1 MNESKL
7 LAGRWALGPLIGVG
21 ASGRVFRADDLQ
33 TGTPAAVK
41 LLHPHVI
48 SSPVLRA
55 RYQREAR
62 LAASVEHPGLCR
74 FYDAGENEE
83 AAWIAMELLEGTTFA
98 DWLDANP
105 PDHEERLTR
114 GLRVL
119 RAVLEPLAALHDIG
133 VIHRD
138 IKPDNIFLVSS
149 NAFEGAVK
157 LLDLGIARDEDAVSA
172 TQTGITFGTPL
183 YMSPEQAMDPRACTA
198 AADVWSFGA
207 MLYEVLTGRPPFEG
221 PSPAAIWIAALQEP
235 HAPLPETVP
244 AWARAFEPLLDRCL
258 AKSPGQRFA
267 NARATAEAWDAL
279 DLALPQL
286 EERMTVPIRL
296 PPRSMSRPGAD
307 VVRAGTQVSSPPPP
321 VVEPRAPAT
330 HTLAQVSAPNTAPLP
345 AIEEPAPSARWP
357 KVAVIG
363 ALVAAVAGLA
373 YRASLTSPVPAGP
386 PEVVDPQPTAADGV
400 PDAPSRAGPIVA
412 PTMSAAP
419 SLVTA
424 PLSAPP
430 SPSAVVSRPTPRTRL
445 PTVAGSTP
453 VEPVAAPT
461 APPSAPA
468 EPTTEAP
475 PTSPPTA
482 APTAAPPPSVPP
494 PVVRSAPPA
503 APTSPPRPPPTT
515 APTRPP
521 FVTF

>member
-74 FYDAGENEE
+74 FYDAGENDE

-105 PDHEERLTR
+105 PGHEERLSR

-172 TQTGITFGTPL
+172 TQTGVTFGTPL

-207 MLYEVLTGRPPFEG
+207 MLYEVLTGRPPFDG
-221 PSPAAIWIAALQEP
+221 PAPAAIWIAALQEP
-235 HAPLPETVP
+235 HAPLSESVP
-244 AWARAFEPLLDRCL
+244 AWARAFQPLVDRCL

-267 NARATAEAWDAL
+267 NARATADAWDML
-279 DLALPQL
+279 GIALPQL
-286 EERMTVPIRL
+286 EDRMTVPIRL
-296 PPRSMSRPGAD
+296 PPRSASRSQAEAIAEPTRTG
-307 VVRAGTQVSSPPPP
+307 GSPPGTL
-321 VVEPRAPAT
+321 ETRGPAT
-330 HTLAQVSAPNTAPLP
+330 HTLAQVSAATTVPLP
-345 AIEEPAPSARWP
+345 AVEDRTPSARWP
-357 KVAVIG
+357 RVAIAA
-363 ALVAAVAGLA
+363 ALVAVSAGVVYRLSLPEAAV
-373 YRASLTSPVPAGP
+373 PVVPAA
-386 PEVVDPQPTAADGV
+386 VDPEPTAAGV
-400 PDAPSRAGPIVA
+400 VPEAPSRAA
-412 PTMSAAP
+412 PTLSPTLAA
-419 SLVTA
+419 
-424 PLSAPP
+424 
-430 SPSAVVSRPTPRTRL
+430 SPSAGAASTAATQAPAVGSGRPTPRNR
-445 PTVAGSTP
+445 PASVAGPVS
-453 VEPVAAPT
+453 VEPV
-461 APPSAPA
+461 PPSAPA
-468 EPTTEAP
+468 SAEPAPATEAP
-475 PTSPPTA
+475 PPSTE
-482 APTAAPPPSVPP
+482 APTAAPPPSVQP
-494 PVVRSAPPA
+494 PVVRSAPSA
-503 APTSPPRPPPTT
+503 APSAPPRPPPTT